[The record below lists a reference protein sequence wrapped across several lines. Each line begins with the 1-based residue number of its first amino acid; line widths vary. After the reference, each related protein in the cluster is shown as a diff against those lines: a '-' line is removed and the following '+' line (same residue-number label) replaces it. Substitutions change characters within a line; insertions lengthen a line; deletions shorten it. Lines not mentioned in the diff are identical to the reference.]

1 MSRLTFSARQLLI
14 GTKVTLPS
22 LPTGAARCAA
32 APLLPAVVEALGALP
47 GPRSAVRPDRRVPVH
62 FCRDGKQLLLHALAV
77 AHPGGHLRG
86 LPAAPQGE
94 EAGGAGLE
102 PWLELDLE
110 ATGVR
115 LHAVREQHRRAV
127 HRLVRRAATSW

>member
-1 MSRLTFSARQLLI
+1 MTITFSTVRLVIA
-14 GTKVTLPS
+14 TKVIFAT

-32 APLLPAVVEALGALP
+32 APLLPALVEALGALP
-47 GPRSAVRPDRRVPVH
+47 AARSAVRPDRRVPVH

-86 LPAAPQGE
+86 LPAAAQGE

-102 PWLELDLE
+102 PRLELELE
-110 ATGVR
+110 AAGVR
-115 LHAVREQHRRAV
+115 LHAVRERHRRTL
-127 HRLVRRAATSW
+127 HRLLRRTWTP